1 MTMERRKYKLRE
13 ELKKQAIQGKNV
25 FLFTGKQLGSQYE
38 YEYVN
43 TGETFTSPE
52 MPSTNEEIQRIG
64 NIWLPHKDDANACR
78 AKMFRQ
84 TKLTKFF
91 K

>member
-1 MTMERRKYKLRE
+1 MERKKDDLRE

-43 TGETFTSPE
+43 TGEKFTRPE

-64 NIWLPHKDDANACR
+64 NIWLPRKDDANASM

-84 TKLTKFF
+84 TKLTNFF